1 MADATSLDALKSL
14 ATLFSGNKSTRTTSG
29 GSQTQTTSTD
39 IDQETI
45 NKLLQSA
52 LEGNAG
58 LAAVSQGQKG
68 AGMYNSSTNRL
79 LTNDLVSRL
88 TSQVAAQTASKTTTT
103 TSAPMKEVT
112 QGAGLNQADSL
123 TKLVAGLSAYQ
134 KLGGIKGIKGSINDA
149 TDELSSMFWPDNS
162 ISSMQ
167 TQGFD
172 FTSPIGS
179 EMSLGQAA
187 TAPMVIGDGGSNTF
201 SMLDLISNGPAA
213 EYGNYAPIDLNT
225 DQVNLAN
232 SGGTDNGNFSLASS
246 KTGEFDAPVSE
257 GAVAASGTSN
267 FSALTTP
274 TVNAW
279 ASGMSALGLL
289 QNLKGLTD
297 GNGSNDLLSAVGAGA
312 SGYQLYKAASSLAKD
327 GSLSFAKPTAT
338 ASTGVIDD
346 VLPYAGSIISA
357 VQGDIQSAA
366 LQSAGVYLGTSIG
379 GPIGGAIGSF
389 IGSTVSHFIDGPA
402 PDPHDNADTYG
413 YRLGTGK
420 SGAFGTELP
429 EFNHSAEYDKARLE
443 YIRSRFNAPQSNY
456 DESGQY
462 TGALDNYKPVAAPD
476 ATKYYQPDYIVQGQT
491 SGQGRWGDSYG
502 LDQKT
507 IDSYNKYAANTYD
520 EAVHFGS
527 AVSSDTSYLDTVKTS
542 GQYSTLNDAL
552 TTYHDALFAAVK
564 ANSGSFKNYI

>member
-123 TKLVAGLSAYQ
+123 TKLVAVLSASQ
-134 KLGGIKGIKGSINDA
+134 KLGGIKGIKGSINEA
-149 TDELSSMFWPDNS
+149 IDEFSSMFGPDKGNFMANMTEAGFG
-162 ISSMQ
+162 SSPTNLGDTTGMGMSVAPNAQ
-167 TQGFD
+167 Y
-172 FTSPIGS
+172 SPADYSFLDAIG
-179 EMSLGQAA
+179 
-187 TAPMVIGDGGSNTF
+187 
-201 SMLDLISNGPAA
+201 GPAQDLGS
-213 EYGNYAPIDLNT
+213 YSPIDLNT

-357 VQGDIQSAA
+357 VQGDVQSAA
-366 LQSAGVYLGTSIG
+366 LQASGVYLGNMILPG
-379 GPIGGAIGSF
+379 IGGAIGGF
-389 IGSTVSHFIDGPA
+389 LGSTVSNFIDGPA
-402 PDPHDNADTYG
+402 PDPHNNADTYG